1 MKAVWYEITATTS
14 NNNVVYISNKYK
26 DDGMIGIRLT
36 TTSVSMNKKEAYA
49 LMDYIT
55 EFFNVFKHIRLIKFE
70 SGYNAIT
77 EETEYVY
84 YIEKEIVM

>member
-1 MKAVWYEITATTS
+1 MKTAWYEITAITS
-14 NNNVVYISNKYK
+14 NDSVVYISK

-36 TTSVSMNKKEAYA
+36 TTPVSMDKKEAYA

-70 SGYNAIT
+70 SGYNAVT